1 MPEFSYEIK
10 KHIGVISEGSGGWTR
25 ELNLISWNGKEP
37 KYDIR
42 DWGPEH
48 EKMGKGITLSVK
60 DVKALQELFAG
71 IEEE

>member
-10 KHIGVISEGSGGWTR
+10 KHIGVISNGSGGWTK

-42 DWGPEH
+42 DWGPDH
-48 EKMGKGITLSVK
+48 EKMGKGITLSLK
-60 DVKALQELFAG
+60 DVMTLKALF
-71 IEEE
+71 EEISE

>member
-48 EKMGKGITLSVK
+48 EKMGKGITLSAK
-60 DVKALQELFAG
+60 DIQTLVELIST
-71 IEEE
+71 IEE

>member
-10 KHIGVISEGSGGWTR
+10 KHIGVISNGSGGWTK

-42 DWGPEH
+42 DWGPDH
-48 EKMGKGITLSVK
+48 EKMGKGITLSLK
-60 DVKALQELFAG
+60 DVLALKELFEG
-71 IEEE
+71 IEE

>member
-1 MPEFSYEIK
+1 MPDFSYEIV
-10 KHIGVISEGSGGWTR
+10 KHIGVISEGSGGWAR

-48 EKMGKGITLSVK
+48 VKMGKGITLSVK
-60 DVKALQELFAG
+60 DIEALKVLFAQ
-71 IEEE
+71 IEA

>member
-10 KHIGVISEGSGGWTR
+10 KHIGVISNGSGGWTK

-42 DWGPEH
+42 DWGPDH
-48 EKMGKGITLSVK
+48 EKMGKGITLSLK
-60 DVKALQELFAG
+60 DVLALKELFSE
-71 IEEE
+71 IEE